1 MPLGVPEQDI
11 AASAL
16 PQKCL
21 RTALGGGESS
31 SWSAGPWGRR
41 AATHPGSVHFK

>member
-16 PQKCL
+16 PRKCL
-21 RTALGGGESS
+21 RTALRGGESS
-31 SWSAGPWGRR
+31 SRSAGPEERR
-41 AATHPGSVHFK
+41 AATQPGSVHFK

>member
-21 RTALGGGESS
+21 RTALGGRGVQQPVSRTLGKE
-31 SWSAGPWGRR
+31 GRYPPR
-41 AATHPGSVHFK
+41 LGAL